1 MIGFNTDMMRRL
13 GLAIGLLSA
22 AATADARP
30 LTVHVA
36 DASGHPVVNAVI
48 VLRAAGQPARA
59 PAVRGPYAMS
69 QKDLQF
75 HPPVLVV
82 PVGADVSFPNLD
94 STKHHVYSFSPAKR
108 FELKL
113 FAKEQSRSVHF
124 DKPGVVPLGCN
135 IHDQMNASIFVT
147 DSYWT
152 GKTDARGLVQ
162 FSDAPD
168 GAATLTLWHPYL
180 RVPGNSVDRPL
191 ALAERSVDFTV
202 RLRPPSVQ
210 GTSGY

>member
-1 MIGFNTDMMRRL
+1 MMTRL
-13 GLAIGLLSA
+13 WLAVGLLSA
-22 AATADARP
+22 AAAADARP

-48 VLRAAGQPARA
+48 VVRAVGQPVRA
-59 PAVRGPYAMS
+59 PMVRGPYVMS

-82 PVGADVSFPNLD
+82 PVGADVSFPNYD
-94 STKHHVYSFSPAKR
+94 STKHHVYSFSPAKK

-124 DKPGVVPLGCN
+124 DKAGVVPLGCN
-135 IHDQMNASIFVT
+135 IHDQMSASIFVT
-147 DSYWT
+147 DSFWT
-152 GKTDARGLVQ
+152 AKTDPRGLAQ
-162 FSDAPD
+162 FPDAPD
-168 GAATLTLWHPYL
+168 GPIILTLWHPYL

-191 ALAERSVDFTV
+191 APAERSADFVV
-202 RLRPPSVQ
+202 RLRPPPVQ
-210 GTSGY
+210 GASGY